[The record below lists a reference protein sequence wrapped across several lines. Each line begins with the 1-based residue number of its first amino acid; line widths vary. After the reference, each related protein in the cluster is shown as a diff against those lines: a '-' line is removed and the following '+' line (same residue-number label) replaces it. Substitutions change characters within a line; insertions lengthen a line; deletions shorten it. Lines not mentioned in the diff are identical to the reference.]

1 MKNLK
6 EEISPDGVDGA
17 ANLLSELNKIFEI
30 YTAEL
35 KAWRESKGKIKG
47 VFLLDED
54 MFDIVIKL
62 LDKADKILKLSQKD
76 GNIKP
81 VTETAKIRNIQDVAL
96 NKKD

>member
-17 ANLLSELNKIFEI
+17 ANLLSELNKIFDI
-30 YTAEL
+30 YTSEL
-35 KAWRESKGKIKG
+35 KDWREGNGKGH
-47 VFLLDED
+47 FLLDEK
-54 MFDIVIKL
+54 MFDVVIKL
-62 LDKADKILKLSQKD
+62 LDKSDKILKLSQKD
-76 GNIKP
+76 GEVKP